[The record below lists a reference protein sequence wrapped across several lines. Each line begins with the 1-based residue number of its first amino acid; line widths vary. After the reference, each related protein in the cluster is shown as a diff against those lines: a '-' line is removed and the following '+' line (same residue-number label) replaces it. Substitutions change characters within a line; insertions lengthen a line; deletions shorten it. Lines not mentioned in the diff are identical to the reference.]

1 MRPLSFLKKWL
12 LRSAMKK
19 LLFLAVAALLT
30 PSLSL
35 LAGEVND
42 RVVRSA
48 IVLREIMEASDK
60 GVPKDL
66 LDKCACVAIIPG
78 MKRAGFIF
86 GARYGKGLVSCRT
99 EGGEGPW
106 SAPSMLLLEGG
117 SFGLQIGAQSVD
129 LILVVKNMSGMRS
142 LLKSKFTLGGD
153 ISVAAGPV
161 GRTLAAETDAWMSAE
176 MLAYSR
182 SRGLF
187 GGLAVKGGVLRPD
200 KDAIHILYGKE
211 IEPKEL
217 LLYKADSVPKDAKI
231 FMDELSRISPK
242 RIDN

>member
-1 MRPLSFLKKWL
+1 
-12 LRSAMKK
+12 MKK
-19 LLFLAVAALLT
+19 LLFLLVAAL
-30 PSLSL
+30 PISSLSL
-35 LAGEVND
+35 FAGEVND

-48 IVLREIMEASDK
+48 LVLRDIMEAPDR
-60 GVPKDL
+60 GVPQDL
-66 LDKCACVAIIPG
+66 LDKCTCVAVIPG

-86 GARYGKGLVSCRT
+86 GASYGKGLVSCRT
-99 EGGEGPW
+99 ESGEGPW

-129 LILVVKNMSGMRS
+129 LILVIMNMSGMRS

-153 ISVAAGPV
+153 ASVAAGPV

-187 GGLAVKGGVLRPD
+187 GGLTVKGGVLRPD
-200 KDAIHILYGKE
+200 RDANHILYGKE
-211 IEPKEL
+211 MDARNL
-217 LLYKADSVPKDAKI
+217 LLYKSDSVPRDAKI
-231 FMDELSRISPK
+231 FLDELSRISPK
-242 RIDN
+242 KIDN